1 MSSRSSAAKVARWL
15 VSKDR
20 RGEAVAL
27 LCAWAASGP
36 NDKEG
41 QELLAEA
48 YRLDPGSELAQLA
61 FEKMEGIAAKDHGPL
76 DQAIALWTPDEIAKL
91 EKQIA
96 RPNFMR
102 AQVGFNNNVKYGGN
116 VFHIQTED
124 SGLDRPHIITHLFAD
139 GGRIIKSNK
148 RSYASEVKR
157 DDVALYVRQL
167 MKGQHMEMAIMLREG
182 KFDEVIA
189 GRAVGGMHLLEE
201 PPHLEVQ
208 KLATKKETRAEAA
221 PAAARGSEHPPAL
234 VGTSRTG
241 SSTSLPRVVAPPVPG
256 QPPPAAPLAPA
267 AATAPGGPSLQ
278 KLVGKLDAPN
288 EAPKEAPQ
296 QARFRLNVQRSPG
309 GGPAFYEPR
318 GDSAII
324 GAEGAIAI
332 ADERFCHR
340 REAQIRWVKGRVWLE
355 DLEHGNGVFLRVRQP
370 VELEIG
376 DEFIVGDQLLTIERN
391 PEPNDGP
398 DEGPTYFYSSPKWTS
413 SFRVVQ
419 IFEGGAKGACV
430 VARGT
435 TMQIGSAIGDFVFT
449 ADPLVADQHCLVEEQ
464 AGAILLTDLG
474 SRTGVFVRIKGEQE
488 LVNGDEV
495 MVGRTRLQLELLP
508 D

>member
-15 VSKDR
+15 VSKEKRD
-20 RGEAVAL
+20 EAVAL
-27 LCAWAASGP
+27 LCAWAANGP

-48 YRLDPGSELAQLA
+48 YRLDPGSQLAQLA
-61 FEKMEGIAAKDHGPL
+61 FEKMEDIEAKDHAAL
-76 DQAIALWTPDEIAKL
+76 EQAITQWTVEEIAKL

-96 RPNFMR
+96 RPTFMR

-148 RSYASEVKR
+148 RSYADEVKR
-157 DDVALYVRQL
+157 DDVAVYVRQL

-182 KFDEVIA
+182 RFDEVIA
-189 GRAVGGMHLLEE
+189 GRAVGGMHLLEG
-201 PPHLEVQ
+201 PPRLEIQ
-208 KLATKKETRAEAA
+208 KLATKKETRAEA
-221 PAAARGSEHPPAL
+221 PPDK
-234 VGTSRTG
+234 R
-241 SSTSLPRVVAPPVPG
+241 STPPPPPPLPLPGKVPG
-256 QPPPAAPLAPA
+256 
-267 AATAPGGPSLQ
+267 PSIS
-278 KLVGKLDAPN
+278 KLVGKPAAKDEKAH
-288 EAPKEAPQ
+288 
-296 QARFRLNVQRSPG
+296 FRLTVQRSGGG
-309 GGPAFYEPR
+309 GGPPFYEPV

-324 GAEGAIAI
+324 GSSGAIAL
-332 ADERFCHR
+332 DNEKFCHP
-340 REAQIRWVKGRVWLE
+340 REAQIRSVNGRVWLH
-355 DLEHGNGVFLRVRQP
+355 DLEQGNGVFLRVRQA

-398 DEGPTYFYSSPKWTS
+398 GEGPTYFYSSPKWTS

-449 ADPLVADQHCLVEEQ
+449 ADPLVDDQHCLVEEQ

-488 LVNGDEV
+488 LVAGDEV
-495 MVGRTRLQLELLP
+495 MVGRTRMQLEVLP
-508 D
+508 Y

>member
-15 VSKDR
+15 VTKEKRD
-20 RGEAVAL
+20 EAVAL
-27 LCAWAASGP
+27 LCAWAANGP

-48 YRLDPGSELAQLA
+48 YRLDPGSQLAQLA
-61 FEKMEGIAAKDHGPL
+61 FEKMEGIEAKDH
-76 DQAIALWTPDEIAKL
+76 AALEAAVAQWTPEEITKL

-148 RSYASEVKR
+148 RSYADQVKR
-157 DDVALYVRQL
+157 DDIAAYVRQL
-167 MKGQHMEMAIMLREG
+167 MKGQHMEMAIFLREG

-201 PPHLEVQ
+201 PPRLEIQ
-208 KLATKKETRAEAA
+208 KLATKKETRAEAPEA
-221 PAAARGSEHPPAL
+221 SRSIPPPPAPP
-234 VGTSRTG
+234 SD
-241 SSTSLPRVVAPPVPG
+241 PAPDPVAPP
-256 QPPPAAPLAPA
+256 PPPARES
-267 AATAPGGPSLQ
+267 APGLVS
-278 KLVGKLDAPN
+278 KLVGKPPAR
-288 EAPKEAPQ
+288 EQK
-296 QARFRLNVQRSPG
+296 ARFRLVVQRSLA
-309 GGPAFYEPR
+309 GGPAFYEPM
-318 GDSAII
+318 GDGAII
-324 GAEGAIAI
+324 GADGAIAI
-332 ADERFCHR
+332 VNEKFCHP
-340 REAQIRWVKGRVWLE
+340 REAQIRWVKGRVWLH
-355 DLEHGNGVFLRVRQP
+355 DLEHGNGVFLRIRQP

-391 PEPNDGP
+391 PDPNDGP
-398 DEGPTYFYSSPKWTS
+398 GEGPTYFYSSPKWPS

-419 IFEGGAKGACV
+419 LFEGGAKGACV

-449 ADPLVADQHCLVEEQ
+449 ADPLVDDQHCLVEEQ
-464 AGAILLTDLG
+464 AGAIILTDLE

-488 LVNGDEV
+488 LVAGDEV
-495 MVGRTRLQLELLP
+495 MVGRTRMALELLS
-508 D
+508 